1 MAKVLADTIALC
13 AHPHDEDAMVGV
25 LMELFKVPRVSV
37 KIEKARYVEDIF
49 QKHDILSLPALR
61 TVSTGM
67 LEGLGVSVGHA
78 AALVGVLFKPIPA
91 IQVDLQPEVIIQ
103 PRQKNKA
110 EVKTFTA
117 LTAAGI
123 PELLGWSTV
132 FRPSFVAQMRGQIT
146 DESMAV
152 LQAVL
157 YEPMKDIRDDYD
169 KACADNQMIFDQF
182 LTAGKDG
189 MPEELMRQIPQELV
203 LAADGVSALLTTSRK
218 VFAVSDEAAEVV
230 VTYLNAPPA
239 VSLKKKH
246 LLGQAINE
254 LQRQMLRAEAMDC
267 KQTATA
273 CRMSLRKVVV
283 NIPEAMSGV
292 AALRAANAGREPQY
306 PQMLSMVQGLAEKYA
321 AVKSTED
328 SSEPAIQASFTPE
341 QAHAIQ
347 TKVRAL
353 LRNGLQTIIEQ
364 SS

>member
-1 MAKVLADTIALC
+1 MAKVIDDAIALC

-37 KIEKARYVEDIF
+37 KIEKAGYVEDIF

-91 IQVDLQPEVIIQ
+91 VPVGLQPEVIIQ

-169 KACADNQMIFDQF
+169 RACPDNHMIFDQF
-182 LTAGKDG
+182 LTARKNG
-189 MPEELMRQIPQELV
+189 MPEELMRQIPREL
-203 LAADGVSALLTTSRK
+203 
-218 VFAVSDEAAEVV
+218 AVAYIYCQIYSH
-230 VTYLNAPPA
+230 NF
-239 VSLKKKH
+239 
-246 LLGQAINE
+246 
-254 LQRQMLRAEAMDC
+254 MLIS
-267 KQTATA
+267 K
-273 CRMSLRKVVV
+273 
-283 NIPEAMSGV
+283 
-292 AALRAANAGREPQY
+292 
-306 PQMLSMVQGLAEKYA
+306 
-321 AVKSTED
+321 
-328 SSEPAIQASFTPE
+328 
-341 QAHAIQ
+341 
-347 TKVRAL
+347 
-353 LRNGLQTIIEQ
+353 IIRLYM
-364 SS
+364 